1 MSDLWAGLVCATVL
15 WVIGTAAFVFEFP
28 KRPAGEVWIV
38 TASDK
43 MASRPMLVRA
53 AVPFQVA
60 AQD

>member
-1 MSDLWAGLVCATVL
+1 MSNLWASLVCATVL
-15 WVIGTAAFVFEFP
+15 WAVGTAAVVFDFP
-28 KRPAGEVWIV
+28 KRPVGEAWIV

-53 AVPFQVA
+53 AVPFKVA